1 VKKNDTMLMRGLLKL
16 GSRTSLLTGKKD
28 ATHSKENKGG
38 SMKKLFAV
46 AVLAMC
52 VAVPSFAAKD
62 VVGHSVKVTGKEAYK
77 GAKASVKDTGKAG
90 KAVVKSL
97 F

>member
-1 VKKNDTMLMRGLLKL
+1 MSMRGLLKL
-16 GSRTSLLTGKKD
+16 GSRTSLFTGKKD
-28 ATHSKENKGG
+28 ATHSKENKVG

-52 VAVPSFAAKD
+52 VAVPSFAAEH
-62 VVGHSVKVTGKEAYK
+62 VVGHSVKVTGKETYK
-77 GAKASVKDTGKAG
+77 AAKDTGKAG
-90 KAVVKSL
+90 KAVVKFL

>member
-1 VKKNDTMLMRGLLKL
+1 MLMRGLLKL

-46 AVLAMC
+46 AVVAMC

-62 VVGHSVKVTGKEAYK
+62 VVGHSVKVTGKETYK
-77 GAKASVKDTGKAG
+77 AAKASAKDTGKAG

>member
-1 VKKNDTMLMRGLLKL
+1 LVSLSTRKKV
-16 GSRTSLLTGKKD
+16 
-28 ATHSKENKGG
+28 ATHGAKNKGG

-52 VAVPSFAAKD
+52 AAVPSFASN
-62 VVGHSVKVTGKEAYK
+62 VVGHSVKVTGKETYK
-77 GAKASVKDTGKAG
+77 AAKVSAKETGKAG
-90 KAVVKSL
+90 KAVVKFL